1 MIRRPPRST
10 RPDTLFPYTTLF
22 RSLLQG
28 RVEVALELAGDR
40 VGRTD
45 RQVSEATGLPEVEG
59 GAGRVAQVLRRQ
71 LVDVRVGRAPLPHAA
86 DVVVAQEPVDQLGA
100 LHELTE
106 LADEQP
112 GDLPVGEQDADR
124 TVLPQ
129 DRLEPSVDRKG
140 TRL

>member
-59 GAGRVAQVLRRQ
+59 GAGRVAQVLRRE

-86 DVVVAQEPVDQLGA
+86 DVVVARELVDQLGA

-106 LADEQP
+106 LEDEEP
-112 GDLPVGEQDADR
+112 GDQIGRAHV
-124 TVLPQ
+124 
-129 DRLEPSVDRKG
+129 
-140 TRL
+140 

>member
-59 GAGRVAQVLRRQ
+59 GAGRVAQVLRRE

-86 DVVVAQEPVDQLGA
+86 DVVVARALVDPSGA
-100 LHELTE
+100 LHELTHT
-106 LADEQP
+106 ADETP
-112 GDLPVGEQDADR
+112 GDRPVEERDVATPG
-124 TVLPQ
+124 P
-129 DRLEPSVDRKG
+129 PP
-140 TRL
+140 